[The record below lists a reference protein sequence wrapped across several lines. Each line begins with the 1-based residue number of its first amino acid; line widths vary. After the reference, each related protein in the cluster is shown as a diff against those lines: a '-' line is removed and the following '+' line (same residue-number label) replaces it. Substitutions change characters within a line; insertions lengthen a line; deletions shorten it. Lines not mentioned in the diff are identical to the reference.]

1 MAQEL
6 VLITGGTG
14 FVGYACLVR
23 ALDQGY
29 RVRLA
34 IRNESSIEKIKTAP
48 SCQPHLGSID
58 FVIVKDMSGETA
70 FDDAVQGV
78 SYVIHLA
85 SPTPGPDTVGRTS
98 DKILVNA

>member
-1 MAQEL
+1 MTQEL

-23 ALDQGY
+23 ALVQGY

-58 FVIVKDMSGETA
+58 FVIVKDMTRETA

-78 SYVIHLA
+78 SYVIHVA
-85 SPTPGPDTVGRTS
+85 SPTPGPDIVGR
-98 DKILVNA
+98 ILDDMLVYN